1 MAPAFQTMENLMS
14 IRLDMRSVLDGHTI
28 TVTDDGHGK
37 GNPNSPNSGRQR
49 IERMLKR
56 DAEDGKPVWRF
67 VTKPQ
72 AFTDGNV
79 RMEPVRGETW
89 SDADDQRL
97 AYLKEIKKAE
107 RENRP
112 RPSPLPLAA
121 DIARAERVAGAD
133 DASKTVG
140 VVSRAGPKAEKP
152 KAEKPDA
159 A

>member
-1 MAPAFQTMENLMS
+1 M
-14 IRLDMRSVLDGHTI
+14 RLDMRSVLDGHTI

-67 VTKPQ
+67 ITKPQ
-72 AFTDGNV
+72 AFTENGI
-79 RMEPVRGETW
+79 RMESVRGEVW
-89 SDADDQRL
+89 SEADDQRL

-133 DASKTVG
+133 EASKTVA
-140 VVSRAGPKAEKP
+140 VAARAPKAPKAEKP
-152 KAEKPDA
+152 EAV
-159 A
+159 